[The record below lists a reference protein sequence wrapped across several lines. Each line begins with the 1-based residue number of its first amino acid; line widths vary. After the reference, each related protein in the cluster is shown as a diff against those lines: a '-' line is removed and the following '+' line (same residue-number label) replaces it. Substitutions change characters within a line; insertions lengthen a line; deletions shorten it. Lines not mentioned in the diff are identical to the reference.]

1 MICNLNIKSFIAPNA
16 TFRTSQQC
24 TSKLEDTF
32 DLHLSVPQLDASPY
46 LARVCEAKLI
56 SHCEALRD
64 SSDK

>member
-1 MICNLNIKSFIAPNA
+1 M
-16 TFRTSQQC
+16 FRASQQR

-32 DLHLSVPQLDASPY
+32 DLHLSVPQLNASPY
-46 LARVCEAKLI
+46 LPRVCEVKLI